1 MEHLLLFSMIFLY
14 LRQGMTAEKKC
25 GDTRYLSG
33 KVGEEVVLPVQ
44 HMEVKDI
51 TWMTHSDKNIFATTE
66 PGKSAI
72 IRNLFYNGRL
82 NATADGSLI
91 ITRLIREDQRIYK
104 GSILR
109 RTSGQCAQFYNL
121 TVYEEQ
127 VYFFSSSSTT
137 SPERRSPAAKTTK
150 SSKQVTAWIIILLCV
165 SATAALLLIFAVT
178 ILVSTFQNMKE
189 RTKTR
194 ASHKEDETLYTE
206 LDIKCLQKVPPARNV
221 QERTTVTYSHVKV
234 ALNTKKSN
242 V

>member
-1 MEHLLLFSMIFLY
+1 M
-14 LRQGMTAEKKC
+14 
-25 GDTRYLSG
+25 
-33 KVGEEVVLPVQ
+33 VLPVQ

-121 TVYEEQ
+121 TVYELEEQ
-127 VYFFSSSSTT
+127 VYFFSSSSPT

-150 SSKQVTAWIIILLCV
+150 SSKQVTAWIIIFLGV

-189 RTKTR
+189 SAKTR

-221 QERTTVTYSHVKV
+221 QAQTTVTYSHLKV